1 MVRYHDLAFQPD
13 MLTARRDDGDI
24 VRLTRQERALLLRLV
39 RQPHALVTRTQVLEA
54 LGDRAGGVLSERNVD
69 YLVNRLRRRLGDSA
83 KQPRFIATQ
92 YGEGYCWIAEPAN
105 TEPLSGFLLVGPVF
119 GVDQDS
125 FGFPHRLTE
134 AIKAAIGC
142 RKSVLYQSD
151 WRQDPKAPGA
161 FDFTLDVST
170 HFEADRLHLAL
181 ALRAGR
187 SGQIIESFRRT
198 VSRPHSAKAAGD
210 LARTITNSVW
220 RHEAMPGP
228 GAIDPADRPAHLRL
242 HDAAVMLTDDT
253 ISWRENAARLRDAHA
268 ADKSDPRLSLM
279 LALNHYARLLQSLET
294 IGDAPLGTDDW
305 DALETEIESLSLR
318 ALPDAHGHPQ
328 QLLAIAK
335 LLRFI
340 DRGHLDLAERLTDEA
355 FRNSTA
361 FAAVFSM
368 KAQIAASRGDI
379 DAAAMLYDRAMEMAE
394 PGSQFHIYL
403 LILKSVAMMAD
414 DRRGAVD
421 QLAVELHDFD
431 PNANIGYGLFMASP
445 NAGSLNAPQEDALA
459 AISPEVARN
468 LTSYLFRISARPFQ
482 RRTHQRN
489 VMKGLTTHLV
499 RHHGAGAIAPDI
511 ARRFPELVRASRKG
525 RAR

>member
-1 MVRYHDLAFQPD
+1 

-39 RQPHALVTRTQVLEA
+39 RQPHALVTRTQLLEA

-142 RKSVLYQSD
+142 RKSVLCQSD

-198 VSRPHSAKAAGD
+198 VSRPHYAKAAGD

-253 ISWRENAARLRDAHA
+253 ISWRENA
-268 ADKSDPRLSLM
+268 
-279 LALNHYARLLQSLET
+279 ARLLQSLET

-340 DRGHLDLAERLTDEA
+340 DRGHLDLAESLTDEA

-379 DAAAMLYDRAMEMAE
+379 DAAAMLYDRAREMAE

-445 NAGSLNAPQEDALA
+445 NAGSLNAPQEETLA